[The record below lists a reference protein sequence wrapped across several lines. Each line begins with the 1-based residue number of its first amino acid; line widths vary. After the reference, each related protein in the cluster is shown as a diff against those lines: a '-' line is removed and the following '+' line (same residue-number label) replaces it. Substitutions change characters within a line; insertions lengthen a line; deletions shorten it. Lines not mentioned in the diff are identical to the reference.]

1 MIKGKLNNLWEAD
14 FGDINIIGGDSNER
28 LVFFIIFLNDN
39 LIFSICILIGFANWS
54 KVESRD
60 LRMDLIEIR

>member
-39 LIFSICILIGFANWS
+39 LIFSICILIWFANRS
-54 KVESRD
+54 KIESRD
-60 LRMDLIEIR
+60 LRMDLIKIG